1 MLRTKLL
8 FGVCL
13 LIGLGLA
20 AQPALAAVIYQTGFE
35 AGEVPPAYQGAPAGV
50 AIAGQ
55 DGWLPQFGAGFRGVF
70 TYAGSQVSWAP
81 PSEGAWVPY
90 AAPLHP
96 DGGDQFLGTTGQGRT
111 WHAVAQSGM
120 VECSVDFLNGPEHD
134 FDLYQGALTS
144 RGNWSGTGPGNMA
157 GFYSAVA
164 SDYVAPPEPPREGNW
179 APTWVAYDSSGTQLI
194 NVGIGWRYDNEP
206 GFDLLPRETWRR
218 MGYSYDTVSR
228 RYTEFRSGDKVMTNP
243 QALYDY
249 DGPEGPLPPELVD
262 LYILGGSPTDGIAP
276 DNAAIADSFGIYNV
290 GNGQVHLWDNL
301 AVQSIPEPSTVMLLV
316 TGLVG
321 LVVYWRRRK

>member
-1 MLRTKLL
+1 MKRVILL
-8 FGVCL
+8 CAVVA
-13 LIGLGLA
+13 LGLA
-20 AQPALAAVIYQTGFE
+20 AQPVLGDFYTGFE
-35 AGEVPPAYQGAPAGV
+35 PNEPGAGGAYVGAPAGV
-50 AIAGQ
+50 PITGQ
-55 DGWLPQFGAGFRGVF
+55 DNWAPQFGSGFRAVY
-70 TYAGSQVSWAP
+70 TYAGSAVSWAP
-81 PSEGAWVPY
+81 PSEGGVWVDY
-90 AAPLHP
+90 AAPP
-96 DGGDQFLGTTGQGRT
+96 NPNGGDQFFGTSGQGRE
-111 WHAVAQSGM
+111 WRNAAQNGPI
-120 VECSVDFLNGPEHD
+120 VNCDVDFLNGPEHD
-134 FDLYQGALTS
+134 FDLYQAALTS

-164 SDYVAPPEPPREGNW
+164 SNYEAPPEPPRGGDW
-179 APTWVAYDSSGTQLI
+179 APTWQVYDKFGTKLV

-276 DNAAIADSFGIYNV
+276 DNAAIADSIGIYNV